1 MSKLPEATRA
11 RHKRNLQKQR
21 QINAELRAA
30 AACEAERA
38 KPFIQADGKRRE
50 PYVPDARPA
59 AIGGPDLLL
68 ARLQAGRR

>member
-21 QINAELRAA
+21 QINAALRAA
-30 AACEAERA
+30 AASNADLA
-38 KPFIQADGKRRE
+38 QPFIQADGKLRE

-59 AIGGPDLLL
+59 AIVGTDLLL